1 VQQKPVTASSTAAVA
16 TIATATTT
24 SGLQVGVTNQQHQRP
39 VSLSAAGNMSPSQT
53 SLQRA
58 STAPA
63 GGAPCNTR
71 ITGPQPV
78 DVNMKCI
85 YYLFSVFLRFRFL
98 CGKITNKVKT
108 QTNRKVYKYECTNL

>member
-1 VQQKPVTASSTAAVA
+1 MTSSGAAAVA
-16 TIATATTT
+16 AIATAATT
-24 SGLQVGVTNQQHQRP
+24 SGLQVGVTSQQHQRP
-39 VSLSAAGNMSPSQT
+39 VSLTASGNMSPSQT

-85 YYLFSVFLRFRFL
+85 LPVLGFPTLSLLMQQDYEQS
-98 CGKITNKVKT
+98 KT
-108 QTNRKVYKYECTNL
+108 TDK